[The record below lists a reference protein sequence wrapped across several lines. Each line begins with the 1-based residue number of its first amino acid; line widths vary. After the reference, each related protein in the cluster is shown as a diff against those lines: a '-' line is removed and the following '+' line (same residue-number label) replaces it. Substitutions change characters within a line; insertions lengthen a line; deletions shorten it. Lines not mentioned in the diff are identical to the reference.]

1 MNTTASLDLNTLANL
16 AEILGV
22 LIVIGG
28 VAFAVVQIREFQ
40 RQRRET
46 AAIELA
52 RSFTDPQFAR
62 AVLLVVSLPPGC
74 SAKELRRS
82 PEHEEAAM
90 LVSLTL
96 ESVAIM
102 VHHRI
107 VPIGTVWDLMGGVT
121 QTCWDRMREWVQVV
135 RREQGNEKFD
145 EWLEW
150 LTDQMKRLGDEGEG
164 EPAYL
169 VYEGWRP

>member
-16 AEILGV
+16 AEIISV

-150 LTDQMKRLGDEGEG
+150 LSDQMKRLGDESEG
-164 EPAYL
+164 KPAYL
-169 VYEGWRP
+169 TYEGWRP

>member
-1 MNTTASLDLNTLANL
+1 
-16 AEILGV
+16 
-22 LIVIGG
+22 
-28 VAFAVVQIREFQ
+28 
-40 RQRRET
+40 
-46 AAIELA
+46 
-52 RSFTDPQFAR
+52 
-62 AVLLVVSLPPGC
+62 
-74 SAKELRRS
+74 
-82 PEHEEAAM
+82 M

-107 VPIGTVWDLMGGVT
+107 VPIRTVWDLMGGVT

-150 LTDQMKRLGDEGEG
+150 LSNQMKRLGEESEGK
-164 EPAYL
+164 PAYL

>member
-16 AEILGV
+16 AEVLGV

-52 RSFTDPQFAR
+52 RSFTNPQFAR
-62 AVLLVVSLPPGC
+62 ALLLVVSLPPGC

-82 PEHEEAAM
+82 PEREEAAM

-96 ESVAIM
+96 EAVAIM
-102 VHHRI
+102 THHRI
-107 VPIGTVWDLMGGVT
+107 VPMRTVWELMGGVT
-121 QTCWDRMREWVQVV
+121 QVCWDRMRDWVHVA

-150 LTDQMKRLGDEGEG
+150 LSNQMTRLGDESEG
-164 EPAYL
+164 QPAYQ
-169 VYEGWRP
+169 VFEGWRP

>member
-1 MNTTASLDLNTLANL
+1 MNTTASLDLNTLGNL
-16 AEILGV
+16 AEIIGV

-62 AVLLVVSLPPGC
+62 ALLLVVSLPPGC

-107 VPIGTVWDLMGGVT
+107 VPLGTVWELMGGVT
-121 QTCWDRMREWVQVV
+121 QTCWDRMREWAQAV

-150 LTDQMKRLGDEGEG
+150 LSDQIWLLCDVSEGK
-164 EPAYL
+164 PAYL

>member
-1 MNTTASLDLNTLANL
+1 MDAMPSLDLNTLANL
-16 AEILGV
+16 AEIIGV

-28 VAFAVVQIREFQ
+28 VVFAVVQIREFQ

-46 AAIELA
+46 ASIELA

-62 AVLLVVSLPPGC
+62 ALLLVVSLPPGC
-74 SAKELRRS
+74 SAKKLRESR
-82 PEHEEAAM
+82 EHEEAAM

-107 VPIGTVWDLMGGVT
+107 VPMRTVWALMGGVT
-121 QTCWDRMREWVQVV
+121 QTCWDRMGDWVQAV

-150 LTDQMKRLGDEGEG
+150 LNDQLKRLGDEREG
-164 EPAYL
+164 KPAYL
-169 VYEGWRP
+169 VHEGWRP

>member
-1 MNTTASLDLNTLANL
+1 METTASLDLNTLANL
-16 AEILGV
+16 AEIIGA

-52 RSFTDPQFAR
+52 RSFTNPQFAR
-62 AVLLVVSLPPGC
+62 ALMLVVSLPSGC

-82 PEHEEAAM
+82 AEYEEAAM

-96 ESVAIM
+96 ESVGIM

-107 VPIGTVWDLMGGVT
+107 VPLGTVWELMGGVT
-121 QTCWDRMREWVQVV
+121 QTCWDRMRDWVYVV

-150 LTDQMKRLGDEGEG
+150 LSNQMKRLGAERRE

>member
-1 MNTTASLDLNTLANL
+1 MNTTASLDLNTLGNL
-16 AEILGV
+16 AEIIGV

-52 RSFTDPQFAR
+52 RSFTNPQFAR
-62 AVLLVVSLPPGC
+62 ALLLVVSLPKGC

-82 PEHEEAAM
+82 PELEEAAM

-107 VPIGTVWDLMGGVT
+107 VPMETVWELMGGVT
-121 QTCWDRMREWVQVV
+121 QTCWDRMREWVQAV

-150 LTDQMKRLGDEGEG
+150 LSDQMRRLGDESEG
-164 EPAYL
+164 KPAYL

>member
-1 MNTTASLDLNTLANL
+1 MDTTASLDLNTLGNL
-16 AEILGV
+16 AEIIGV

-62 AVLLVVSLPPGC
+62 ALLLVVSLPPGC

-82 PEHEEAAM
+82 PEHEAAAM

-107 VPIGTVWDLMGGVT
+107 VPMQTVWELMGGVT
-121 QTCWDRMREWVQVV
+121 QTCWDRMREWVQAV

-150 LTDQMKRLGDEGEG
+150 LSDQMRRLGDESEG

-169 VYEGWRP
+169 VYEDWRP

>member
-1 MNTTASLDLNTLANL
+1 MNATASLDLNTLANL
-16 AEILGV
+16 AEIIGV

-28 VAFAVVQIREFQ
+28 VVFAVVQIREFQ

-107 VPIGTVWDLMGGVT
+107 VPIGTAWELMGGVT
-121 QTCWDRMREWVQVV
+121 QTCWDRMREWVHTV

-150 LTDQMKRLGDEGEG
+150 LSDQMKRLGDESEG
-164 EPAYL
+164 KPAYL
-169 VYEGWRP
+169 VHEGWRP